1 MGEFNMRTKK
11 MSGVVSLLKA
21 IGVCGALVSV
31 PVLAQAYPTKP
42 IELVVH
48 TSAGSGGDVISRQMA
63 EIVRR
68 DKLLPQPF
76 VVVNKTGGSGVIGL
90 SYFKTKRGD
99 PHYMLSVTS
108 TILALAYRPDVAITL
123 DNYTP

>member
-1 MGEFNMRTKK
+1 MVAPSYARF
-11 MSGVVSLLKA
+11 SSCVVA
-21 IGVCGALVSV
+21 GALAVFTSASAY
-31 PVLAQAYPTKP
+31 AQAYPSKP

-76 VVVNKTGGSGVIGL
+76 VVVNKTGGNGVIGF

-99 PHYMLSVTS
+99 PHVMMSVTG

-123 DNYTP
+123 